1 MAVVAMLASCKE
13 PAPVNEEVTF
23 SVYGPDGEIPKAI
36 DATARGLA
44 KFNLKVISS
53 ANWTAAVKE
62 GEDWITLSQTSG
74 VKGAAQVNVAVAE
87 NPDEVV
93 RTGRIEFICSNK
105 TVNITVNQEKASPK
119 NEEVIVP
126 PVSPTAPVADL
137 LDVVFKNDGTA
148 IDNSVSQMQVDYVS
162 GSAAVSYFHD
172 TYQRYAT
179 HFNHK
184 LASEMSGGY
193 YKVDYTSDTN
203 FRNAL
208 ADGHTLEVVF
218 RMDQAPNG
226 SEIKPFSSM
235 QSGGTGFLIT
245 NSSKGMDITFLPNVN
260 TTSSSSW
267 KWAQSGVVPEV
278 GRYYHVVGVW
288 NKQNGTASIF
298 VDGVKKGEVA
308 AAGNLIFPT
317 TGNTWFCIGGDP
329 SGSGAHAGFN
339 GDVVLARIYDD
350 PLTASQVSDL
360 YSIVKNDVK
369 TEVAAVSDLS
379 YLAEGAVA
387 KGCWYYLYSNGFK
400 NGDSLSLESLSR
412 SNVSYECETVF
423 ESGLLKLHVPD
434 NFIADKYRIILKRG
448 QNKFP
453 LGYANLKLSDT
464 IQTVNK
470 TGIVAHRGYH
480 PGSVPENSLA
490 SLIEAQKL
498 GVYGSEFDVYVTLD
512 DVVVLY
518 HNATFSGTEKT
529 ENAAFGGKRVDS
541 FTYDQI
547 KNYKLANGENIP
559 TLNDY
564 LLQAQKYPNTKLIL
578 EIKTHQ
584 NAEKNMR
591 AAEACFNLVKNMN
604 MQHQV
609 EYIAFSYDICKKL
622 VQLDP
627 NAMVQYLNGD
637 KAPAKVLADGIRG
650 IDYTSSKLTDAWI
663 KEANDLGMT
672 VNVWTVNSQSSM
684 VDFMNK
690 GVDLITTD
698 ESEVAMKL
706 VGKPF
711 ISDK

>member
-13 PAPVNEEVTF
+13 PAPVNEEITF

-627 NAMVQYLNGD
+627 NAMVQYLSGD

>member
-13 PAPVNEEVTF
+13 PAPVNEEITF

-260 TTSSSSW
+260 TTSSS
-267 KWAQSGVVPEV
+267 
-278 GRYYHVVGVW
+278 
-288 NKQNGTASIF
+288 TAS
-298 VDGVKKGEVA
+298 KS
-308 AAGNLIFPT
+308 PT
-317 TGNTWFCIGGDP
+317 
-329 SGSGAHAGFN
+329 
-339 GDVVLARIYDD
+339 
-350 PLTASQVSDL
+350 
-360 YSIVKNDVK
+360 
-369 TEVAAVSDLS
+369 
-379 YLAEGAVA
+379 
-387 KGCWYYLYSNGFK
+387 
-400 NGDSLSLESLSR
+400 
-412 SNVSYECETVF
+412 
-423 ESGLLKLHVPD
+423 
-434 NFIADKYRIILKRG
+434 IA
-448 QNKFP
+448 
-453 LGYANLKLSDT
+453 
-464 IQTVNK
+464 
-470 TGIVAHRGYH
+470 
-480 PGSVPENSLA
+480 
-490 SLIEAQKL
+490 
-498 GVYGSEFDVYVTLD
+498 
-512 DVVVLY
+512 
-518 HNATFSGTEKT
+518 
-529 ENAAFGGKRVDS
+529 
-541 FTYDQI
+541 
-547 KNYKLANGENIP
+547 
-559 TLNDY
+559 
-564 LLQAQKYPNTKLIL
+564 
-578 EIKTHQ
+578 
-584 NAEKNMR
+584 
-591 AAEACFNLVKNMN
+591 
-604 MQHQV
+604 
-609 EYIAFSYDICKKL
+609 
-622 VQLDP
+622 
-627 NAMVQYLNGD
+627 
-637 KAPAKVLADGIRG
+637 GIRR
-650 IDYTSSKLTDAWI
+650 A
-663 KEANDLGMT
+663 
-672 VNVWTVNSQSSM
+672 
-684 VDFMNK
+684 FC
-690 GVDLITTD
+690 
-698 ESEVAMKL
+698 AMC
-706 VGKPF
+706 
-711 ISDK
+711 